1 MSVMNHDTAEV
12 SAGATVG
19 DGTKIWNHAQVREG
33 ARIGANCVIG
43 KNVYID
49 AGVTI
54 GSGVKIQNNVSV
66 YAGVTVE
73 DDVFLG
79 PGMTFTND
87 LYPRAF
93 SAEWEITPTSVKKGA
108 SIGAGAVIVC
118 GVEIGEYAMVGAGAV
133 VTRDVPAYTLAVGN
147 PAAPVWRVCRC
158 GRRLGGDG
166 KCSACGAE
174 WPYLRSGDREQD

>member
-1 MSVMNHDTAEV
+1 MSVKIHETAEV
-12 SAGATVG
+12 SDQAVVG
-19 DGTKIWNHAQVREG
+19 DGTRIWNHAQVREG
-33 ARIGANCVIG
+33 AKIGAGCVIS

-49 AGVTI
+49 AGVMI
-54 GSGVKIQNNVSV
+54 GNGVKIQNNVNV

-79 PGMTFTND
+79 PSMTFTND

-93 SAEWEITPTSVKKGA
+93 NAGWEITPTYVRKGA

-133 VTRDVPAYTLAVGN
+133 VTKNVPSYTLVLGN
-147 PAAPVWRVCRC
+147 PARPVWRVCRC
-158 GRRLGGDG
+158 GRRLDG
-166 KCSACGAE
+166 ARVCPVCGKE
-174 WPYLRSGDREQD
+174 GCPQL

>member
-1 MSVMNHDTAEV
+1 MSVIIHDTAEV
-12 SAGATVG
+12 SNKAVVG
-19 DGTKIWNHAQVREG
+19 EGTSIWNQAQVREG
-33 ARIGANCVIG
+33 AVIGAGCVIG

-54 GSGVKIQNNVSV
+54 GNGVKIQNNVNV

-79 PGMTFTND
+79 PSMTFTND
-87 LYPRAF
+87 RYPRAF
-93 SAEWEITPTSVKKGA
+93 NADWQITPTHVKKGA

-133 VTRDVPAYTLAVGN
+133 VTKNVPPYTLVLGN
-147 PAAPVWRVCRC
+147 PARPVWRVCRC
-158 GRRLGGDG
+158 GRRLDG
-166 KCSACGAE
+166 AGTCPVCGN
-174 WPYLRSGDREQD
+174 SHKEQ